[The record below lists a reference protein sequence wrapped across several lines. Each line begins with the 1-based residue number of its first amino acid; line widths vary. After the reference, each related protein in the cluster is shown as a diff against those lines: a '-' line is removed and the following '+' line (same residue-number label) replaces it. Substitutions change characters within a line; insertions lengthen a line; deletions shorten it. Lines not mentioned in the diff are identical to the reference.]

1 MYEKKLQDMED
12 QQKVLENNLLK
23 FLDLKREFSFL
34 QHEAEES
41 DRVVNDFIQVLIQVN
56 ITSHK
61 SHQQYIILYIKA
73 VVPNFSTVTRE
84 YKSEDIGS
92 TLEDLS
98 SFQGEKNTNFVEKTA
113 SPIRFLKCSLI
124 CF

>member
-1 MYEKKLQDMED
+1 MGKISSLFFPQMYEKKLQDMED

-23 FLDLKREFSFL
+23 FLDLKRELSFL

-41 DRVVNDFIQVLIQVN
+41 DRVVNDFIKVQSQCN
-56 ITSHK
+56 IALSHK
-61 SHQQYIILYIKA
+61 QFIIKA

-84 YKSEDIGS
+84 NKSEDFGD

-98 SFQGEKNTNFVEKTA
+98 SFQGKEYSISAKSKWLYTV
-113 SPIRFLKCSLI
+113 
-124 CF
+124 

>member
-56 ITSHK
+56 IT
-61 SHQQYIILYIKA
+61 
-73 VVPNFSTVTRE
+73 
-84 YKSEDIGS
+84 
-92 TLEDLS
+92 LES
-98 SFQGEKNTNFVEKTA
+98 
-113 SPIRFLKCSLI
+113 
-124 CF
+124 

>member
-41 DRVVNDFIQVLIQVN
+41 DRVVNDFIQVS
-56 ITSHK
+56 TSM
-61 SHQQYIILYIKA
+61 QY
-73 VVPNFSTVTRE
+73 
-84 YKSEDIGS
+84 
-92 TLEDLS
+92 
-98 SFQGEKNTNFVEKTA
+98 
-113 SPIRFLKCSLI
+113 
-124 CF
+124 